1 MHHRPPMYSNIAVP
15 RMKQQDAQ
23 LFNEDSKLVQGSLLQ
38 DESEFDLA
46 KERLP
51 AIGAIAP
58 WFGSARLL
66 GPAVG
71 QLLKNANW
79 VGVPF
84 AGSMA
89 EIPHIPARTIVVN
102 DLHKGV
108 ITLARVVADAN
119 LGPKLYRR
127 LRRHA
132 FHPDELLESQGV
144 CRSMEAPSNCGDRFD
159 EETILHWAEHMF
171 VASWLARNGSAGT
184 KSEFDAKLA
193 LRWAAG
199 GGDSAVRFQS
209 AIRSINAWRRSLRRA
224 TFSSID
230 AFAFLAKCKDLPE
243 HAIYCDQPFPGGPG
257 DKYKFHFTPKQTEQ
271 LSQDLLRFGRARVV
285 SRFYDHP
292 IVRDLYPESEWVWH
306 HLSGRKQTNEAAP
319 EVLLVRN

>member
-1 MHHRPPMYSNIAVP
+1 MLRPKP
-15 RMKQQDAQ
+15 QQAQ
-23 LFNEDSKLVQGSLLQ
+23 ASLW
-38 DESEFDLA
+38 DDYTAIDLA

-71 QLLKNANW
+71 QLLKDANW

-89 EIPHIPARTIVVN
+89 EIPYIRARTILVN

-108 ITLARVVADAN
+108 ITLARVVSDDV

-132 FHPDELLESQGV
+132 LHPDDLTESQGV
-144 CRSMEAPSNCGDRFD
+144 CRKMEERSDGCDSLD
-159 EETILHWAEHMF
+159 QETVLRWAEHMF
-171 VASWLARNGSAGT
+171 VASWLARSGSAGT
-184 KSEFDAKLA
+184 KTEFDAKLA

-224 TFSSID
+224 TFSSMD
-230 AFAFLAKCKDLPE
+230 AFAFLAKCKDLPQ

-257 DKYKFHFTPKQTEQ
+257 DKYKFHFTLKQTEQ
-271 LSQDLLRFGRARVV
+271 LSRELLRFRRARLV

-292 IVRDLYPESEWVWH
+292 IVRDLYPESEWTWH
-306 HLSGRKQTNEAAP
+306 HIAGRKQTNDPAP
-319 EVLLVRN
+319 EVLLVRK

>member
-1 MHHRPPMYSNIAVP
+1 
-15 RMKQQDAQ
+15 MKQHEGL
-23 LFNEDSKLVQGSLLQ
+23 LFNRNPKQLQVSLLE
-38 DESEFDLA
+38 DDSGIDLA
-46 KERLP
+46 RERLP

-66 GPAVG
+66 GSAVG
-71 QLLKNANW
+71 QLLDGANW
-79 VGVPF
+79 IGIPF

-89 EIPHIPARTIVVN
+89 EIPYIRARTIVVN

-108 ITLARVVADAN
+108 ITLARVVSDET

-132 FHPDELLESQGV
+132 LHPDDLAESQGI
-144 CRSMEAPSNCGDRFD
+144 CRKMEELANCRDVLD
-159 EETILHWAEHMF
+159 EETVLRWAEHMF
-171 VASWLARNGSAGT
+171 VAAWLARSGSAGT

-199 GGDSAVRFQS
+199 GGDSAVRFQN

-230 AFAFLAKCKDLPE
+230 AFAFLEKCKDLPQ

-257 DKYKFHFTPKQTEQ
+257 DKYKYHFTLQQTKR
-271 LSQDLLRFGRARVV
+271 LSVELLRFSQARVV

-292 IVRDLYPESEWVWH
+292 IVRDLYPASEWTWH
-306 HLSGRKQTNEAAP
+306 HLTGRKQTNEVAP

>member
-1 MHHRPPMYSNIAVP
+1 
-15 RMKQQDAQ
+15 MKQHDGQ
-23 LFNEDSKLVQGSLLQ
+23 LTNQQSRQVQGSLLK

-71 QLLKNANW
+71 QLLKGASW
-79 VGVPF
+79 VGIPF

-89 EIPHIPARTIVVN
+89 EIPYIQARTIVVN

-108 ITLARVVADAN
+108 ITLARIVADET

-132 FHPDELLESQGV
+132 LHPDDLAESQSV
-144 CRSMEAPSNCGDRFD
+144 CREMEEHSNCGNLLH
-159 EETILHWAEHMF
+159 EETILRWAEHMF
-171 VASWLARNGSAGT
+171 VASWLARSGSAGT
-184 KSEFDAKLA
+184 KAEFDAKLA
-193 LRWAAG
+193 LRWTAS
-199 GGDSAVRFQS
+199 GGDSAIRFQN
-209 AIRSINAWRRSLRRA
+209 AIRSINAWRRSLRRV

-230 AFAFLAKCKDLPE
+230 AFAFLAKCKDLPQ

-257 DKYKFHFTPKQTEQ
+257 DKYKFCFSPKQTER
-271 LSQDLLRFGRARVV
+271 LSKELLRFRHTQVV

-292 IVRDLYPESEWVWH
+292 IVRELYPESEWTWH
-306 HLSGRKQTNEAAP
+306 HITGRKQTNDAAP
-319 EVLLVRN
+319 EVLLVRARQHCRKGSKS

>member
-1 MHHRPPMYSNIAVP
+1 
-15 RMKQQDAQ
+15 MKQQDEQ
-23 LFNEDSKLVQGSLLQ
+23 LFSRHPKQVQVSLLE
-38 DESEFDLA
+38 DESGIDLA

-71 QLLKNANW
+71 QLLKGANW
-79 VGVPF
+79 VGIPF

-89 EIPHIPARTIVVN
+89 EIPYIRARTIVVN

-108 ITLARVVADAN
+108 ITLARVVSDET
-119 LGPKLYRR
+119 LGPMLYRR

-132 FHPDELLESQGV
+132 LHPDDLAESQSI
-144 CRSMEAPSNCGDRFD
+144 CRKMEELADCCDALD
-159 EETILHWAEHMF
+159 EESILRWAEHMF
-171 VASWLARNGSAGT
+171 VASWLARSGSAGT
-184 KSEFDAKLA
+184 KSEFDAKLS

-199 GGDSAVRFQS
+199 GGDSAVRFQN

-230 AFAFLAKCKDLPE
+230 AFAFLEKCKDLPQ

-257 DKYKFHFTPKQTEQ
+257 DKYKYHFTLQQTKR
-271 LSQDLLRFGRARVV
+271 LSEVLLRFLQARVV

-292 IVRDLYPESEWVWH
+292 IVRELYPETEWTWH

>member
-1 MHHRPPMYSNIAVP
+1 MRQHER
-15 RMKQQDAQ
+15 Q
-23 LFNEDSKLVQGSLLQ
+23 LFDRNPKQLQVSLLE
-38 DESEFDLA
+38 DDSRIDLA

-66 GPAVG
+66 GPKVG
-71 QLLKNANW
+71 ELLKGANW
-79 VGVPF
+79 VGIPF

-89 EIPHIPARTIVVN
+89 EIPYIRARTIVVN

-108 ITLARVVADAN
+108 ITLARVVADEM
-119 LGPKLYRR
+119 LGPRLYRR

-132 FHPDELLESQGV
+132 LHPDDLAESQ
-144 CRSMEAPSNCGDRFD
+144 SNCRKMEELANRCDVLD
-159 EETILHWAEHMF
+159 EETILRWAEHMF
-171 VASWLARNGSAGT
+171 VASWLARSGSAGT
-184 KSEFDAKLA
+184 QAEFDATLS

-199 GGDSAVRFQS
+199 GGDSAVRFQN

-224 TFSSID
+224 TISSMD
-230 AFAFLAKCKDLPE
+230 AFAFLEKCKDLPQ

-257 DKYKFHFTPKQTEQ
+257 DKYKYHFTVEQTKR
-271 LSQDLLRFGRARVV
+271 LSVELLRFRQARVV

-292 IVRDLYPESEWVWH
+292 IVRELYPETEWTWH
-306 HLSGRKQTNEAAP
+306 HFCGRKQTNEAAP

>member
-1 MHHRPPMYSNIAVP
+1 MF
-15 RMKQQDAQ
+15 KQQPRQ
-23 LFNEDSKLVQGSLLQ
+23 VQASLLD
-38 DESEFDLA
+38 DEPRIDLA

-71 QLLKNANW
+71 QLLKGANW
-79 VGVPF
+79 VGIPF

-89 EIPHIPARTIVVN
+89 EIPHIRARTIVVN

-108 ITLARVVADAN
+108 ITLARVVADES

-132 FHPDELLESQGV
+132 LHPDDLAESQSV
-144 CRSMEAPSNCGDRFD
+144 CRMMEEVSDSCDALD
-159 EETILHWAEHMF
+159 EETILRWAEHMF
-171 VASWLARNGSAGT
+171 VASWLARSGSAGT

-224 TFSSID
+224 TFSSVD
-230 AFAFLAKCKDLPE
+230 AFAFLAKCKDLPQ

-257 DKYKFHFTPKQTEQ
+257 DKYKYHFTLKQTEQ
-271 LSQDLLRFGRARVV
+271 LSQELLRFGQARVV

-292 IVRDLYPESEWVWH
+292 IVRDLYPESEWTWH
-306 HLSGRKQTNEAAP
+306 HLSGRKQTNAAAP

>member
-1 MHHRPPMYSNIAVP
+1 MR
-15 RMKQQDAQ
+15 QQERQ
-23 LFNEDSKLVQGSLLQ
+23 LFDRNPKRLQVSLSEDDSRI
-38 DESEFDLA
+38 DLA

-58 WFGSARLL
+58 WFGSNRLL
-66 GPAVG
+66 GRKVG
-71 QLLKNANW
+71 QLLKGATW
-79 VGVPF
+79 VGIPF

-89 EIPHIPARTIVVN
+89 EVPYIRARTIVVN

-108 ITLARVVADAN
+108 ITLARVVSDET

-132 FHPDELLESQGV
+132 LHPDDLAESQSV
-144 CRSMEAPSNCGDRFD
+144 CREMEKLANCRDAFD
-159 EETILHWAEHMF
+159 EETILRWAEHMF
-171 VASWLARNGSAGT
+171 VASWLARSGSAGT
-184 KSEFDAKLA
+184 KAEFDAKLA

-199 GGDSAVRFQS
+199 GGDSAVRFQN

-224 TFSSID
+224 TFSSMD
-230 AFAFLAKCKDLPE
+230 VFAFLAKCNDLPQ

-257 DKYKFHFTPKQTEQ
+257 DKYKYHFTLQQTKR
-271 LSQDLLRFGRARVV
+271 LSIELLRFRQARVV

-292 IVRDLYPESEWVWH
+292 IVRDLYPESEWTWH
-306 HLSGRKQTNEAAP
+306 HLPGRKQTNEAAP

>member
-1 MHHRPPMYSNIAVP
+1 MKHQDGQFFSRNSN
-15 RMKQQDAQ
+15 QFQT
-23 LFNEDSKLVQGSLLQ
+23 SLLG
-38 DESEFDLA
+38 DESGIDLA

-71 QLLKNANW
+71 QLLKGADW
-79 VGVPF
+79 VGIPF
-84 AGSMA
+84 AGSMS
-89 EIPHIPARTIVVN
+89 EIPYIRARTVVIN
-102 DLHKGV
+102 DVHKGV
-108 ITLARVVADAN
+108 ITLARVISDET

-132 FHPDELLESQGV
+132 LHPDDLAESQSI
-144 CRSMEAPSNCGDRFD
+144 CRKMEQLANCCAALD
-159 EETILHWAEHMF
+159 EETILRWAENMF
-171 VASWLARNGSAGT
+171 VASWLARSGSAGT
-184 KSEFDAKLA
+184 KTEFDAKLS

-199 GGDSAVRFQS
+199 GGDSAVRFQN

-224 TFSSID
+224 SFSSID
-230 AFAFLAKCKDLPE
+230 AFAFLDKCKDLPQ

-257 DKYKFHFTPKQTEQ
+257 DKYKHHFTLQQTKR
-271 LSQDLLRFGRARVV
+271 LSGELLRFSQARVV

-292 IVRDLYPESEWVWH
+292 IVRDLYPETEWTWH
-306 HLSGRKQTNEAAP
+306 HLSGRKQTNEVAP

>member
-1 MHHRPPMYSNIAVP
+1 
-15 RMKQQDAQ
+15 MKHQAGQLLAQ
-23 LFNEDSKLVQGSLLQ
+23 PKQLQ
-38 DESEFDLA
+38 LAPLADDPGIDLA
-46 KERLP
+46 RERLP

-66 GPAVG
+66 GPKVG
-71 QLLKNANW
+71 QLFEGASW
-79 VGVPF
+79 VGIPF

-89 EIPHIPARTIVVN
+89 EIPYIRARTIVVN

-108 ITLARVVADAN
+108 ITLARVVADET

-127 LRRHA
+127 LRRDA
-132 FHPDELLESQGV
+132 LHPDDLVESQNI
-144 CRSMEAPSNCGDRFD
+144 CRKMEKRSDCSDTFND
-159 EETILHWAEHMF
+159 ETILRWAEAMF
-171 VASWLARNGSAGT
+171 VASWLARSGSAGT
-184 KSEFDAKLA
+184 KSEFDATLS

-199 GGDSAVRFQS
+199 GGDSAVRFQN

-224 TFSSID
+224 TFSSMD
-230 AFAFLAKCKDLPE
+230 AFSFLEKCKDLPQ

-257 DKYKFHFTPKQTEQ
+257 DKYKYHFTLQQTKR
-271 LSQDLLRFGRARVV
+271 LSVELLHFRQTRVV
-285 SRFYDHP
+285 SRFYDHS
-292 IVRDLYPESEWVWH
+292 IVRELYPETEWTWH

>member
-1 MHHRPPMYSNIAVP
+1 
-15 RMKQQDAQ
+15 MKQQDGQ
-23 LFNEDSKLVQGSLLQ
+23 LFKQQPRQVQASLLD
-38 DESEFDLA
+38 DESGIDLA

-71 QLLKNANW
+71 QLLKGASW
-79 VGVPF
+79 VGIPF

-89 EIPHIPARTIVVN
+89 EIPYIRARTIVVN

-108 ITLARVVADAN
+108 ITLARVVSDEL

-132 FHPDELLESQGV
+132 LHPDDLAESQSV
-144 CRSMEAPSNCGDRFD
+144 CRKMEERADCSDLLD
-159 EETILHWAEHMF
+159 EETILRWAEHMF
-171 VASWLARNGSAGT
+171 VASWLARSGSAGT
-184 KSEFDAKLA
+184 KTEFDAKLA

-199 GGDSAVRFQS
+199 GGDSAVRFQN

-230 AFAFLAKCKDLPE
+230 AFAFLQKCKDLPQ

-257 DKYKFHFTPKQTEQ
+257 DKYKFHFTQKQTER
-271 LSQDLLRFGRARVV
+271 LSQELLRFGHARVV

-292 IVRDLYPESEWVWH
+292 IVRDLYPETEWTWH

>member
-1 MHHRPPMYSNIAVP
+1 
-15 RMKQQDAQ
+15 
-23 LFNEDSKLVQGSLLQ
+23 LLE
-38 DESEFDLA
+38 DESGFELA
-46 KERLP
+46 KEKLP

-71 QLLKNANW
+71 QLLEGANW

-89 EIPHIPARTIVVN
+89 EIPYIRARTIVVN

-108 ITLARVVADAN
+108 ITLARIVADET
-119 LGPKLYRR
+119 LGPTLYRR

-132 FHPDELLESQGV
+132 LHPDDLTESQSI
-144 CRSMEAPSNCGDRFD
+144 CRNMEEHADCRDALD
-159 EETILHWAEHMF
+159 EETILRWAEAMF
-171 VASWLARNGSAGT
+171 VASWLARSGSAGT
-184 KSEFDAKLA
+184 KSEFDATLS

-199 GGDSAVRFQS
+199 GGDSAVRFQN

-230 AFAFLAKCKDLPE
+230 AFAFLEKSKDVPQ

-257 DKYKFHFTPKQTEQ
+257 DKYKYHFTLQQTKR
-271 LSQDLLRFGRARVV
+271 LSVELLRFRQARVV

-292 IVRDLYPESEWVWH
+292 IVRELYPATEWTWH
-306 HLSGRKQTNEAAP
+306 HLSGRKQTNQAAP

>member
-1 MHHRPPMYSNIAVP
+1 MR
-15 RMKQQDAQ
+15 QQDGQ
-23 LFNEDSKLVQGSLLQ
+23 FFCRQPKQVQSSLLE
-38 DESEFDLA
+38 DDSEIQLA

-71 QLLKNANW
+71 RLLQDANW
-79 VGVPF
+79 VGIPF

-89 EIPHIPARTIVVN
+89 EIPYIRARTIVVN

-108 ITLARVVADAN
+108 ITLARVVSDET

-132 FHPDELLESQGV
+132 LHPDDLVESQSI
-144 CRSMEAPSNCGDRFD
+144 CRTMEQLAGCCDTLD
-159 EETILHWAEHMF
+159 EEMILRWAEAMF
-171 VASWLARNGSAGT
+171 VASWLARSGSAGT
-184 KSEFDAKLA
+184 KSEFDAKLS

-199 GGDSAVRFQS
+199 GGDSAVRFQN

-230 AFAFLAKCKDLPE
+230 AFAFLEKCKDLPQ

-257 DKYKFHFTPKQTEQ
+257 DKYKYHFTLQQTKR
-271 LSQDLLRFGRARVV
+271 LSVELLRFRQARVV

-292 IVRDLYPESEWVWH
+292 IVRDLYPVSEWTWH

>member
-1 MHHRPPMYSNIAVP
+1 
-15 RMKQQDAQ
+15 MKQQDEQ
-23 LFNEDSKLVQGSLLQ
+23 LFSRQSKQVQVSLLE
-38 DESEFDLA
+38 DECGIDFA

-58 WFGSARLL
+58 WFGSNRLL

-71 QLLKNANW
+71 RLLADANW

-89 EIPHIPARTIVVN
+89 EIPYIRARTIVIN

-108 ITLARVVADAN
+108 ITLARVVADEA

-132 FHPDELLESQGV
+132 LHPDDLAESQSI
-144 CRSMEAPSNCGDRFD
+144 CRVMEKIADFCDTPD
-159 EETILHWAEHMF
+159 EETILRWAEAMF
-171 VASWLARNGSAGT
+171 VASWLARSGSAGT
-184 KSEFDAKLA
+184 KSEFDATLA

-199 GGDSAVRFQS
+199 GGDSAVRFQN

-224 TFSSID
+224 TFSSVD
-230 AFAFLAKCKDLPE
+230 VFAFLEKCKDVPQ

-257 DKYKFHFTPKQTEQ
+257 DKYKYHFTLQQTKR
-271 LSQDLLRFGRARVV
+271 LSEELLRFRQARVV

-292 IVRDLYPESEWVWH
+292 VVREMYPETEWTWH
-306 HLSGRKQTNEAAP
+306 HLSGRKQTNAPAP

>member
-1 MHHRPPMYSNIAVP
+1 
-15 RMKQQDAQ
+15 MKQQDGHLFSRHSKQAQ
-23 LFNEDSKLVQGSLLQ
+23 VSLLE
-38 DESEFDLA
+38 DESGIDLA

-71 QLLKNANW
+71 QLLEGANW

-84 AGSMA
+84 AGSMS
-89 EIPHIPARTIVVN
+89 EIPYLRARTIVVN

-108 ITLARVVADAN
+108 ITLARVVSDEM
-119 LGPKLYRR
+119 LGLKLYRR

-132 FHPDELLESQGV
+132 LHPDDLAESQGI
-144 CRSMEAPSNCGDRFD
+144 CRKMEELAHCHGAPDQ
-159 EETILHWAEHMF
+159 ETILRWAEAMF
-171 VASWLARNGSAGT
+171 VASWLARSGSAGT
-184 KSEFDAKLA
+184 KSEFDAKLS

-199 GGDSAVRFQS
+199 GGDSAVRFQN

-230 AFAFLAKCKDLPE
+230 AFAFLHKCKDLPQ

-257 DKYKFHFTPKQTEQ
+257 DKYKYHFTLQQTKR
-271 LSQDLLRFGRARVV
+271 LSVELLRFRQARVV

-292 IVRDLYPESEWVWH
+292 IVRELYPETEWTWH